1 MKHQRPRITR
11 RNFLS
16 GTAAATALISDG
28 SIVRSLHASQSRS
41 EDAPSPYTLH
51 FAQPATKWPD
61 ALPVGNG
68 RLGAM
73 VFGAPGL
80 DRLQLNEESI
90 WDGEPNRDRNNPKA
104 AAAIPRIRELL
115 FAGNIAE
122 AQALAVSD
130 VLSIPRRMPCYQTL
144 GDLHLDFSPMGLAPD
159 TTVESY
165 RLQLD
170 LDIAIAKVTF
180 RHNGVTYTREI
191 FSSAPD
197 QVIVMR
203 LAADKPGT
211 LHLRLSLDRPGSF
224 QTKRA
229 GKDKLIMQGQAL
241 PVNDNPGLPV
251 KEHQTGV
258 RFHAALLAVP
268 EGGKIMPAS
277 GDTDTT
283 LEIAGANTIT
293 LFIDCATSYRYPA
306 HAGKSSGVDADVLT
320 GDAAAMRAA
329 VDRNLAQASRRPYA
343 ELRRRH
349 IEDHQRYFRRAAISF
364 GPDPKAAIPTDQ
376 RMAAIKAGS
385 EDLHL
390 LPIYFQFG
398 RYMLISSSR
407 PGTLAANLQG
417 IWNESVDPPWGSKY
431 TVNINAE
438 MNYWFAESAN
448 LAELHLPLFDLLHA
462 TLKPGAL
469 SAKAI
474 YRANGSVVH
483 HNTDIWGD
491 SVPID
496 ALGGGVWPMGSSWL
510 SLHLWRHYTY
520 TGDLRFLAEQAYPAL
535 RENAVFLLDYLVRDP
550 KTGHLITGPSCSPEN
565 AYQLPDGKSYNL
577 CMGPTMDISIVRAV
591 FWRLLESA
599 DQLKTLSSDQNKTA
613 IAADEE
619 LLARVRTAMSQL
631 PPFQIGHDGRLQEW
645 QVDYKDHE
653 PGHRHISHLFGLFPE
668 DQITVQ
674 GTPELARAARL
685 VLDKRLAAGGGS
697 TGWSRSWIINCMARL
712 GDGDACHENVLALLR
727 ISTRGNLFDVCGVK
741 ENSPFQIDGNLG
753 APNGFI
759 EMLLQSHAETPLT
772 PPHSDSAELSATSA
786 HIIRLLPALPKAW
799 PTGSFR
805 GLRAR
810 GGAEIDLQWSQGKAT
825 EATLRSSIRRV
836 HRLAIPPGQHIESV
850 LRNGK
855 RVDAKLS
862 TDGMLFLEAE
872 PGTTHVVRFS

>member
-11 RNFLS
+11 RRFLS
-16 GTAAATALISDG
+16 ATAAATALVTEG
-28 SIVRSLHASQSRS
+28 SLVRNLRAFQAQAD
-41 EDAPSPYTLH
+41 EAPSPYTLH
-51 FAQPATKWPD
+51 FAQPASKWPD

-68 RLGAM
+68 RVGAM
-73 VFGAPGL
+73 VFGLPGL

-122 AQALAVSD
+122 AQALAASD
-130 VLSIPRRMPCYQTL
+130 VLSVPRRMPCYQTL
-144 GDLHLDFSPMGLAPD
+144 GDLHLDFSPMGLTPD
-159 TTVESY
+159 VTVEDY

-170 LDIAIAKVTF
+170 LDTAIAKVTF
-180 RHNGVTYTREI
+180 RHNGVAYTREI

-197 QVIVMR
+197 QVIVVR
-203 LAADKPGT
+203 LTADKPGT
-211 LHLRLSLDRPGSF
+211 LHLRLTLDRPGSF
-224 QTKRA
+224 QTTRA
-229 GKDKLIMQGQAL
+229 SNDRLVMQGQAL

-258 RFHAALLAVP
+258 RFHAELLALA
-268 EGGKIMPAS
+268 EGGKILPPS
-277 GDTDTT
+277 NTTDTT
-283 LEIAGANTIT
+283 LEIAGAHTIT

-306 HAGKSSGVDADVLT
+306 HAGKLNGVDADVLT
-320 GDAAAMRAA
+320 GDPDAMRAA
-329 VDRNLAQASRRPYA
+329 VNRNLTQASRRSYA
-343 ELRRRH
+343 DLRRRH
-349 IEDHQRYFRRAAISF
+349 IEDHQRYFRRANISF
-364 GPDPKAAIPTDQ
+364 GPDPNAATPTDQ
-376 RMAAIKAGS
+376 RMAAFKAGG

-431 TVNINAE
+431 TVNINTE

-462 TLKPGAL
+462 TIAPGTL
-469 SAKAI
+469 TAKEL

-491 SVPID
+491 ACPID
-496 ALGGGVWPMGSSWL
+496 ALGGGVWPMGANWL

-520 TGDLRFLAEQAYPAL
+520 TGDVRFLAEQTYPAL
-535 RENAVFLLDYLVRDP
+535 REHAIFLLDYLVRDP
-550 KTGHLITGPSCSPEN
+550 QTGHLVTGPSCSPEN

-599 DQLKTLSSDQNKTA
+599 DHLKTLAPERYKTVVGQE
-613 IAADEE
+613 DD
-619 LLARVRTAMSQL
+619 LLARVRTAWTQL
-631 PPFQIGHDGRLQEW
+631 PPFKIGHDGRLQEW
-645 QVDYKDHE
+645 MEDYKDHE

-697 TGWSRSWIINCMARL
+697 TGWSRAWIINCMARL
-712 GDGDACHENVLALLR
+712 GDGDACHQNILALLR
-727 ISTRGNLFDVCGVK
+727 DSTRGNLFDVCGVK

-772 PPHSDSAELSATSA
+772 PPQASE
-786 HIIRLLPALPKAW
+786 
-799 PTGSFR
+799 
-805 GLRAR
+805 
-810 GGAEIDLQWSQGKAT
+810 
-825 EATLRSSIRRV
+825 
-836 HRLAIPPGQHIESV
+836 
-850 LRNGK
+850 
-855 RVDAKLS
+855 
-862 TDGMLFLEAE
+862 
-872 PGTTHVVRFS
+872 

>member
-1 MKHQRPRITR
+1 
-11 RNFLS
+11 
-16 GTAAATALISDG
+16 
-28 SIVRSLHASQSRS
+28 
-41 EDAPSPYTLH
+41 
-51 FAQPATKWPD
+51 
-61 ALPVGNG
+61 
-68 RLGAM
+68 M

-90 WDGEPNRDRNNPKA
+90 WDGEPNRDRNNPRA

-122 AQALAVSD
+122 AQALAVTD

-159 TTVESY
+159 TTVDNY

-170 LDIAIAKVTF
+170 LDTAIAKVTF
-180 RHNGVTYTREI
+180 RHNAVTYTREI

-197 QVIVMR
+197 QVIVIR
-203 LAADKPGT
+203 LTADKPGA
-211 LHLRLSLDRPGSF
+211 LHLRVSLDRPGSF

-229 GKDKLIMQGQAL
+229 TKDKLIMLGQAL
-241 PVNDNPGLPV
+241 PVNDNPGQPV

-258 RFHAALLAVP
+258 RFHAALLALP
-268 EGGKIMPAS
+268 ESGRILPAGS
-277 GDTDTT
+277 DADTT
-283 LEIAGANTIT
+283 LEIAGADTIT

-306 HAGKSSGVDADVLT
+306 HTGKTSGIDADVLT
-320 GDAAAMRAA
+320 GDPEAMRAA
-329 VDRNLAQASRRPYA
+329 VDRNLAQASRRSYA
-343 ELRRRH
+343 DLRRRH

-376 RMAAIKAGS
+376 RMAAIKASG

-469 SAKAI
+469 SAREI

-491 SVPID
+491 SGPID
-496 ALGGGVWPMGSSWL
+496 ALGGGIWPMGANWL
-510 SLHLWRHYTY
+510 SLHLWDHYTY
-520 TGDLRFLAEQAYPAL
+520 TGDLRFLSEQAYPAL
-535 RENAVFLLDYLVRDP
+535 RERAVFLLDYLVRDP

-599 DQLKTLSSDQNKTA
+599 SHLKSLPTDPRKTA
-613 IAADEE
+613 VAADDE

-697 TGWSRSWIINCMARL
+697 TGWSRAWIINCMARL
-712 GDGDACHENVLALLR
+712 GDGEACYENILALLR
-727 ISTRGNLFDVCGVK
+727 ASTRGNLFDVCGVK

-759 EMLLQSHAETPLT
+759 EMLLQSHAGTPLT
-772 PPHSDSAELSATSA
+772 PPPPGAAELQPATT
-786 HIIRLLPALPKAW
+786 HIIRLLPALPQAW
-799 PTGSFR
+799 PAGSFR

-810 GGAEIDLQWSQGKAT
+810 GAIELDLDWSNGKAVS
-825 EATLRSSIRRV
+825 AVLRPDTTGTHVI
-836 HRLAIPPGQHIESV
+836 APPPQQKIESV
-850 LRNGK
+850 HTGGRQIKPELNPDGSI
-855 RVDAKLS
+855 RVQLKAGTTYKLS
-862 TDGMLFLEAE
+862 FT
-872 PGTTHVVRFS
+872 